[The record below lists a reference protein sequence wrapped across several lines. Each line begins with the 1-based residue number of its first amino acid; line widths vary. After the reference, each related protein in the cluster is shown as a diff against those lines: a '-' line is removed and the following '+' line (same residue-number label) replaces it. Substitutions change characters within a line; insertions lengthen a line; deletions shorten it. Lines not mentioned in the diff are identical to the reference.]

1 MTLIEVRER
10 EPQTRLVPVRVVDSD
25 VHPTPKAGAFV
36 EHIPEPF
43 RSQYFARRRGGDTI
57 TYDAPN
63 YAEARAMRMDT
74 FPDDGNFAGSD
85 PDLAFRHVIL
95 DAGCDIAILEPGSPM
110 DVTAEIAS
118 ARATA
123 VNRWLDK
130 EWLSSEPNW
139 HQRWRGSI
147 CAAINDPQGAAREI
161 EHWAG
166 HPYMSQVLIHA
177 EPRPSWGDPQYDPVW
192 AAATKHDITVAC
204 HLSRGV
210 GEMYPR
216 PPVGWPSYNHDF
228 MVTYSLLAA
237 NQVMSLIFDG
247 VFERFPTLRIAL
259 IEHAFTWILPLMW
272 RMDAIYAARKGDL
285 PGLKRKPSEYVK
297 DHISFSTQP
306 LDYPEDKLELTRAM
320 EMMEADKILLFSS
333 DYPHWTYDD
342 PTWVLKHIPE
352 KMQDAIMYKN
362 GIRVYHLPESVPAL
376 EGQKRVF

>member
-1 MTLIEVRER
+1 MTLIEVQER
-10 EPQTRLVPVRVVDSD
+10 SSPTRLVPVRVVDSD
-25 VHPTPKAGAFV
+25 VHPVPKAGEFV

-43 RSQYFARRRGGDTI
+43 RSAYFLKKRSGESI

-63 YAEARAMRMDT
+63 YAEAMAMRMDT
-74 FPDDGNFAGSD
+74 FPADGNFAGSD

-95 DAGCDIAILEPGSPM
+95 DAGCDIAILEPLAGGHLVP
-110 DVTAEIAS
+110 ELNS
-118 ARATA
+118 AAATA
-123 VNRWLDK
+123 ANHWLDK
-130 EWLSSEPNW
+130 HWLSGEGNW
-139 HQRWRGSI
+139 HRRWRGSI
-147 CAAINDPQGAAREI
+147 SVAVEDPAAAAREI

-177 EPRPSWGDPQYDPVW
+177 EPRPSWGDPKHDPIW
-192 AAATKHDITVAC
+192 RAATRHDITVGC
-204 HLSRGV
+204 HLGRGSY
-210 GEMYPR
+210 ENYPK
-216 PPVGWPSYNHDF
+216 PPVGWPSFNHDF

-259 IEHAFTWILPLMW
+259 IEHAFSWILPLMW
-272 RMDAIYAARKGDL
+272 RMDAIHAARRSDL
-285 PGLKRKPSEYVK
+285 PEIKRKPSEYVK
-297 DHISFSTQP
+297 DHIFFSTQP

-352 KMQDAIMYKN
+352 QMRDAIMYKN